1 MKKLISAEDLEN
13 ISNKG
18 EKVLFIDKDTIVTP
32 LAKDLAKELE
42 IEITIKVQTSHDEI
56 DEIND
61 DMIYKVIKVMK
72 EKGLLEEF
80 LDLLNKKPY
89 IIDEGPEG
97 LKVIRGSSIEFNSFD
112 TGNPQDKV
120 FYQELISKDDSL
132 FNVGL
137 LTIEDSSF
145 DQKLIEEVAVYV
157 IEGTLSITING
168 ETLTANPGDVVHI
181 PLSSKVTLGS
191 SSITKLFY
199 VKS

>member
-1 MKKLISAEDLEN
+1 MKKLISAKDLEKV
-13 ISNKG
+13 SNKG
-18 EKVLFIDKDTIVTP
+18 QKILFIDKDTIVTP
-32 LAKDLAKELE
+32 LAKDLAEELG
-42 IEITIKVQTSHDEI
+42 IEFSTKVQI
-56 DEIND
+56 CNDEIND

-97 LKVIRGSSIEFNSFD
+97 LKVIRGSSIEFNTFD
-112 TGNPQDKV
+112 TGNPQGKV

-132 FNVGL
+132 FNAGL

-181 PLSSKVTLGS
+181 PLSSEVTLGS